1 VVSNWAGNQRWTAL
15 RDVRPASTDEVAAAI
30 RGAAADG
37 LAVKPMG
44 SGHSFT
50 DAATTDGVQLRL
62 DRMTGLVAVDGTR
75 VAVRAGTTVR
85 ALNALLAD
93 RGLALPNLG
102 DIDAQTVAGALA
114 TGTHGTGARFG
125 NLATNASAL
134 ELVTASGEVIRCDAK
149 TRPDVFAAAR
159 VGLGALG
166 VVTEVTLR
174 CEDAF
179 ILRADER
186 PAPLADTLASFA
198 DDIEAHDHVEFYWQ
212 PYTEKTLVKRND
224 RVATDSR
231 PMTRLRAWWEND
243 FLQNVA
249 FGAVCR
255 LGRAM
260 PSQVPRLSRTVAGFF
275 SPITYTNRSDRIFT
289 TPRRVHFIEMEYGLP
304 RAALPEAFAAL
315 RQIVDRLPF
324 PVVMPVEVRV
334 AAADDIWLSHG
345 YGRDSVYIAIHQYV
359 GMPFQPYF
367 KAFEAVC
374 RTLDGRPHWGKLHW
388 RDADSLRTAY
398 PRFDDFL
405 AVRDALDPDR
415 VFANAYTARVLD
427 SAQSIR

>member
-1 VVSNWAGNQRWTAL
+1 
-15 RDVRPASTDEVAAAI
+15 
-30 RGAAADG
+30 
-37 LAVKPMG
+37 
-44 SGHSFT
+44 
-50 DAATTDGVQLRL
+50 
-62 DRMTGLVAVDGTR
+62 
-75 VAVRAGTTVR
+75 
-85 ALNALLAD
+85 
-93 RGLALPNLG
+93 
-102 DIDAQTVAGALA
+102 
-114 TGTHGTGARFG
+114 
-125 NLATNASAL
+125 
-134 ELVTASGEVIRCDAK
+134 
-149 TRPDVFAAAR
+149 
-159 VGLGALG
+159 
-166 VVTEVTLR
+166 
-174 CEDAF
+174 
-179 ILRADER
+179 
-186 PAPLADTLASFA
+186 
-198 DDIEAHDHVEFYWQ
+198 
-212 PYTEKTLVKRND
+212 
-224 RVATDSR
+224 
-231 PMTRLRAWWEND
+231 MTRLRAWWEND